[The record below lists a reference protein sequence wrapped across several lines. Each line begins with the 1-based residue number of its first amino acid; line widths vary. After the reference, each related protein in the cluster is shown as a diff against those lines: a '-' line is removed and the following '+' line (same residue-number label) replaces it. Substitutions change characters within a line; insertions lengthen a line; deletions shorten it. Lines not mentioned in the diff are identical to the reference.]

1 MTPSPRAQLSRM
13 SACRSDL
20 TDNGI
25 DPDVLGP
32 RALCDLA
39 RRNLEYFQFM
49 LGYDAGL
56 REVVQLIER
65 TREPG
70 RARVPALPRAASPP
84 GPGWSG

>member
-1 MTPSPRAQLSRM
+1 MMVPSARAQLNRM
-13 SACRSDL
+13 AACRSDL
-20 TDNGI
+20 KDNGI

-49 LGYDAGL
+49 LGYEAGL

-65 TREPG
+65 TGTVGGVRGSQRGPAAQA
-70 RARVPALPRAASPP
+70 ART
-84 GPGWSG
+84 